1 MTRRDGARGSL
12 TTLFLAGLVGGVL
25 TAPAAAADNLPHL
38 DPHVVPPENEQIR
51 GAENADLAVMLAP
64 FSVEGER
71 QSTTPNAVGSVAL
84 IPLDPDQAA
93 GLYHRGLS
101 LQKAIGRALRD
112 ADGRSAGK
120 VTAVLASED
129 EPVALLARKGGFLG
143 FGGREFVV
151 PLSAIVIENSTA
163 ETLRLA
169 VSGAQLALL
178 PEYD

>member
-1 MTRRDGARGSL
+1 MVGRDGTRGSL
-12 TTLFLAGLVGGVL
+12 TTLVFAGLIGGVL
-25 TAPAAAADNLPHL
+25 TTPAAAEDNLPHL

-64 FSVEGER
+64 FSAEGENR
-71 QSTTPNAVGSVAL
+71 STAPNDGSVAL
-84 IPLDPDQAA
+84 MPLDRHQAA

-101 LQKAIGRALRD
+101 LQAAIGGALRD
-112 ADGRSAGK
+112 ADGSAAGK
-120 VTAVLASED
+120 VTAVLVGD
-129 EPVALLARKGGFLG
+129 GEPIALLARKGGFLG

-151 PLSAIVIENSTA
+151 PLSAIVIEDSTA
-163 ETLRLA
+163 DSLRLA